1 MRSRLLLSLLAAS
14 FCTAHACAQ
23 SGILLNEVLPGNQ
36 GLAVD
41 STGRTPDW
49 IEVYNPTTRSI
60 DLMGWRIA
68 MAGRQHVFTTPLT
81 IAPKSFRT
89 LLCDGRAEEGPDHIA
104 FKLAKEGGALLLI
117 APDGITIADV
127 FSFPSV
133 PADVSIGRM
142 PDGAKNWSFYPTP
155 TPGKAN
161 RSTHGPIQARCPAP
175 TASVE
180 SGFHASPLSVALT
193 GEAGCRTK
201 VTTDGTAPTLTNGT
215 TYDRALELTTSTTL
229 NARAFAPDKLPSKV
243 VTHTYLIGEEQ
254 ATTFTLDLAP
264 DDLWDDS
271 TGIYTTGLFNN
282 NTRNGKAW
290 ERPGTLQQFTSG
302 SAHDVGVRLS
312 GSGSRGARKRSF
324 KLFAADA
331 FVFPDSTRMN
341 EALLRADASPHAFLR
356 NTTLEVLVQRF
367 GLALEVQPSLPVA
380 LYLNTQP
387 WGLYRWM
394 PAKDSEL
401 LKQRSGAEAVDVLE
415 GPSFHALSGSNDH
428 FLRAQELLLH
438 RAPVDSIDRVID
450 TESLIDLA
458 CMDLWT
464 GRADHELN
472 VRCYRPKRTGG
483 RWRWMLF
490 DMDLWAPPN
499 ENSVQRMSLAA
510 ATETPFVPQLL
521 AHPVLQERLLSRI
534 TALQAAVYARV
545 ASTADS
551 IHRANEQ
558 ALLADFRRWE
568 LELDRPHPDSS
579 LVEMKRFATARPDHL
594 FAHLARHTGRKL
606 RTVHVEAPAEELG
619 HVLLNGLAL
628 APGEHAV
635 RCFSGVKLKLEARPA
650 PGVEFASWKG
660 VDLDSPSGDVELARA
675 RNLRAVFRRV
685 IP

>member
-1 MRSRLLLSLLAAS
+1 MRTGAALLLLLIGLVS
-14 FCTAHACAQ
+14 SAQ
-23 SGILLNEVLPGNQ
+23 DHLLLNEVLPGNQ
-36 GLAVD
+36 CLAVD

-49 IEVYNPTTRSI
+49 IEVYNPTAHAI
-60 DLMGWRIA
+60 DLKGWRIA
-68 MAGRQHVFTTPLT
+68 MAGRQHVFTTPFT

-89 LLCDGRAEEGPDHIA
+89 LLCDGRAGEGPDHIA

-127 FSFPSV
+127 FSFPAV

-161 RSTHGPIQARCPAP
+161 RSTHGPIQGRCPAP

-180 SGFHASPLSVALT
+180 SGFHASSLSVALT
-193 GEAGCRTK
+193 SDAGCRIRS
-201 VTTDGTAPTLTNGT
+201 TTDGTAPTLTNGT
-215 TYDRALELTTSTTL
+215 TYDHALQLTASATL
-229 NARAFAPDKLPSKV
+229 KARAFAPDKLPSEV

-290 ERPGTLQQFTSG
+290 ERPGTLKQFASG
-302 SAHDVGVRLS
+302 SAHEVGVRLS

-367 GLALEVQPSLPVA
+367 GLALEVQPSVPVA
-380 LYLNTQP
+380 LYLNAQL

-401 LKQRSGAEAVDVLE
+401 LEQRSGAEAVDLLE

-428 FLRAQELLLH
+428 FLRAQELLLN

-472 VRCYRPKRTGG
+472 VRCYRPKQAGG

-510 ATETPFVPQLL
+510 APETPFVPQLL

-534 TALQAAVYARV
+534 TALQAAVYSRV

-551 IHRANEQ
+551 LHRANQ
-558 ALLADFRRWE
+558 AALLADYRRWE
-568 LELDRPHPDSS
+568 LELDLPHPDTS
-579 LVEMKRFATARPDHL
+579 LAELERFASARPDHL

-606 RTVHVEAPAEELG
+606 RTVRVEAPPEELG
-619 HVLLNGLAL
+619 TILLNGLVL
-628 APGEHAV
+628 PPGEQEV
-635 RCFSGVKLKLEARPA
+635 RCFAGVALQLEARPA
-650 PGVEFASWKG
+650 AQVEFAGWRG
-660 VDLDSPSGDVELARA
+660 VDLATAKGTVELARA
-675 RNLRAVFRRV
+675 RNLRASFRKV
-685 IP
+685 VP